1 MALLNQGFVRSLNLD
16 DVENSILSINNLAGG
31 TITDDLIVFAN
42 NENNVTKLLF
52 KRPGIDTNNSVVTEG
67 DGSVFRQADKIGTF
81 GNGDQVRIR
90 SIINITN
97 IERDGLPFAAND
109 QLRVTLEKPLP
120 VEFFNPANGVIKVTL
135 NETRFVIATDQL
147 NGKEYVATGIY
158 NGIDPPIQFFLND
171 VGYPEDLDDGG
182 VDQNAIG
189 AFDPDGPNDNL
200 DNYPYITSPALPG
213 PAVVSGDPIDYNRI
227 YFIANSD
234 AINQFRIGRNFSRRE
249 LIDQID
255 FGTSFAGDVPG
266 PAGYNGTSGASVIFE
281 RVNKCVKENLIN
293 LSLPVF
299 EDRNDFTYSSGVLNN
314 GINGN
319 FTRLESSLDAA
330 TFYTLQKYLSREYN
344 YYDVDE
350 LEFAGNLYSS
360 DPDGFNQIQSDLVE
374 TDRSPGVYIIN
385 KDASPAFDNIVLTR
399 AYSDN
404 TQPWEL
410 NVNTLEYQ
418 ALRDFNGNSTT
429 FNDNNQ
435 EMTIG
440 NLILQDKPVSNG
452 GTDAIEIGSTSEPL
466 QNVEVLTLGE
476 ASVIDSG
483 QPILAADANQARF
496 THKLNV
502 LIDTTGEG
510 PEFYSICLSTV
521 ADPGTAP
528 GSS

>member
-1 MALLNQGFVRSLNLD
+1 MALLNQGFVRSLSLD
-16 DVENSILSINNLAGG
+16 DVEDSILSINNLAGG
-31 TITDDLIVFAN
+31 TITNDLIVFAN

-120 VEFFNPANGVIKVTL
+120 ANFFDPANGVVKVIL
-135 NETRFVIATDQL
+135 NETRFEIATDQL
-147 NGKEYVATGIY
+147 NGKEYVATGIFDG
-158 NGIDPPIQFFLND
+158 NPQIQFFLND
-171 VGYPEDLDDGG
+171 VGYPEDLDDEG

-189 AFDPDGPNDNL
+189 DFDPDGPNNNL
-200 DNYPYITSPALPG
+200 DNYPYIISSSLAG
-213 PAVVSGDPIDYNRI
+213 PAVVSGDAIDYNRI

-255 FGTSFAGDVPG
+255 FGTSFAGDVPV
-266 PAGYNGTSGASVIFE
+266 AGYNGTSGASVIFE

-299 EDRNDFTYSSGVLNN
+299 EDRNDFTYTSGALSFS
-314 GINGN
+314 INEN
-319 FTRLESSLDAA
+319 FSRLESSLDSA

-410 NVNTLEYQ
+410 NVNTLEFQ
-418 ALRDFNGNSTT
+418 ALRDFDGNSTT

-452 GTDAIEIGSTSEPL
+452 GTDAIEIGSALEPL

-483 QPILAADANQARF
+483 QPVLAADPNQFRF

-521 ADPGTAP
+521 ADAGTAA